1 MTHPGASRSASARM
15 SVTRQVG
22 SRAAMEAG
30 QFISIS
36 SLDFAVGTR
45 PALSYSGM
53 KNLGFEADLKSAT
66 YIDRAG
72 RSLLQLVHRNGVG
85 F

>member
-1 MTHPGASRSASARM
+1 
-15 SVTRQVG
+15 
-22 SRAAMEAG
+22 
-30 QFISIS
+30 
-36 SLDFAVGTR
+36 
-45 PALSYSGM
+45 M

>member
-1 MTHPGASRSASARM
+1 MTHPGASHSASARM

-22 SRAAMEAG
+22 SSAAMEAG

-36 SLDFAVGTR
+36 SLDFGVGTGR
-45 PALSYSGM
+45 ALSCSGM
-53 KNLGFEADLKSAT
+53 KNLGFEADLKSIT
-66 YIDRAG
+66 FVDRAG
-72 RSLLQLVHRNGVG
+72 RSRLQLMHRNGVG